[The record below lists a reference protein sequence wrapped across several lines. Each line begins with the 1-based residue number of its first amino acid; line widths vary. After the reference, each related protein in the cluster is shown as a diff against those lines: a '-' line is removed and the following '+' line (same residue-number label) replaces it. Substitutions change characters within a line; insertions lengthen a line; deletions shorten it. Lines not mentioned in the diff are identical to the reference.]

1 MAEESPT
8 QTENGG
14 VPPWHQDEGAA
25 ESVGSWLKKHREG
38 RDITL
43 QQIAEET
50 KINESVLQA
59 IEEDRTAALP
69 APVFLRGYLRQYAHF
84 VGLDAEQVVS
94 VYPGGYADHL
104 RQPVL
109 ESGEADDDKGRWAL
123 AAIAVLLIA
132 AAAGYW
138 FYGRSA
144 VSEDAAP
151 SAATVGGGPAVSDSS
166 VNTGDSGEQ
175 QAESTEAETTDVPTV
190 EGSEGAGEA
199 IVETVEPRSRPEDV
213 GDPSAQAAAATPFRV
228 TIDFVEDC
236 WVESTVD
243 GTRHIST
250 LYAKGESLRLEAEQH
265 VRVFLG
271 NYAGAVVHVNGHPY
285 TWPQGTPGDATRELN
300 IDAEFVADLGAG
312 SQPNTAGDG
321 DATPV
326 A

>member
-1 MAEESPT
+1 MADESRT
-8 QTENGG
+8 RRANGG
-14 VPPWHQDEGAA
+14 APPWQQDEGAG
-25 ESVGSWLKKHREG
+25 ESFGSWLRKHREG

-43 QQIAEET
+43 QQIAEHT
-50 KINESVLQA
+50 KINESILRA
-59 IEEDRTAALP
+59 IEDDRASALP
-69 APVFLRGYLRQYAHF
+69 APVFVRGFLRQYAHF

-94 VYPGGYADHL
+94 VYPGGHTDPL
-104 RQPVL
+104 RVPVL
-109 ESGEADDDKGRWAL
+109 ESSEADDAKGRWAW
-123 AAIAVLLIA
+123 AAVAVLLIA

-144 VSEDAAP
+144 ASEDGVP
-151 SAATVGGGPAVSDSS
+151 SIPVTGGPVAADSS
-166 VNTGDSGEQ
+166 ANNGDL
-175 QAESTEAETTDVPTV
+175 QAGSTEAETRDGPTV
-190 EGSEGAGEA
+190 EGSEGAEEA
-199 IVETVEPRSRPEDV
+199 IVEMVGPQNRPGET
-213 GDPSAQAAAATPFRV
+213 GDPAPQLAPATPFRV

-250 LYAKGESLRLEAEQH
+250 LYAKGESLRLEADEH

-271 NYAGAVVHVNGHPY
+271 NYTGAVVHVNGHPY

-300 IDAEFVADLGAG
+300 IDAEFLAEIGAG
-312 SQPNTAGDG
+312 GQPDTAGEG